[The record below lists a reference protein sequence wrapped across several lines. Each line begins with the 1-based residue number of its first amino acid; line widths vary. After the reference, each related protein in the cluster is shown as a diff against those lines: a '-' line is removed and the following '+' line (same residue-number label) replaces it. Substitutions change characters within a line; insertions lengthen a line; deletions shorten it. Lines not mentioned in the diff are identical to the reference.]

1 MISTKL
7 AQDTVDIRS
16 IMLENQDLKIV
27 SKPPDGIKWSRKTQQ
42 QLERKKKKQS
52 KTEQNEDVKGQ
63 MCDLQ
68 NKTELSQD
76 RH

>member
-1 MISTKL
+1 MVKKNST
-7 AQDTVDIRS
+7 TT
-16 IMLENQDLKIV
+16 
-27 SKPPDGIKWSRKTQQ
+27 RK
-42 QLERKKKKQS
+42 EKKKQS